1 MGDPLPLISGPRGRS
16 LTVPP
21 LPPSMSN
28 KLYWIRPT
36 HLIVSVDS
44 PLLRSLL
51 GWKEGPSTPVSN
63 DNVLMYVARKPETI
77 LKGMPLHSK
86 GVARTMEV
94 LRTPPPL
101 SPSSI

>member
-1 MGDPLPLISGPRGRS
+1 
-16 LTVPP
+16 
-21 LPPSMSN
+21 MSN

-63 DNVLMYVARKPETI
+63 DNVFNVCGTKARNHTKGNAAT
-77 LKGMPLHSK
+77 LKGSSQDYGGLAYTTTSEPEFHMNEILHL
-86 GVARTMEV
+86 ARG
-94 LRTPPPL
+94 LTP
-101 SPSSI
+101 